1 VEETWVLRAAADRVN
16 RRLQV
21 IVQKTETDV
30 GSGYSI
36 LTTYAESE
44 DRSVL
49 FLLKFRVEVVF
60 RFT

>member
-1 VEETWVLRAAADRVN
+1 M
-16 RRLQV
+16 
-21 IVQKTETDV
+21 QKTETDV